1 MEYAS
6 QLSLSSLYRAVTRR
20 WRVALGVTVFLFAA
34 SATCVLMLQKK
45 YTSTATVLLAPGA
58 DQLADRSPA
67 QGGGPPMTD
76 PFFVRSETDIAAGN
90 GLSRTVIRQLKLWA
104 VPDLL
109 PRPGIRQWLGL
120 PPQKNASGLSD
131 QEVLEDTVLKEYGQR
146 LAVANDG
153 RSNTLAISFTA
164 ADPRMAAS
172 IANAHAE
179 AYLRE
184 QSTRG
189 LVLQSK
195 AIEWLQHEVEARAE
209 DVRKADAQV
218 QQYQLK
224 NGLVSANDATIV
236 EQRLGQLNTQLMDA
250 RRQLA
255 TQTTLLQEV
264 QKIRQGGDAG
274 SAASMLGDTSL
285 TTLLQNRAAAQ
296 ANLASL
302 EKHFAPSHPTLI
314 KQREDLA
321 GMNTAL
327 TQQLVLL
334 ENEASS
340 NARWWQ
346 KQVSEIEA
354 AVNAETTRKL
364 GQDRVSVGLPSLV
377 SQAQVRRTVFET
389 VLNRYQTLLAEQA
402 FAAPTASI
410 VERAEPSSRPSSPKV
425 PLFLV
430 VAAMLSMLAGAA
442 AAALLDMRS
451 GASMG
456 LTAVAD
462 AVGIRPLVAIPRFRE
477 ASRGEGMIQI
487 QEPRL
492 FVESIRFLREAVLAG
507 RQDRQG
513 GICLVTSVLP
523 RQGKSL
529 VAMSLARAI
538 ARANRRTLFLELDL
552 RRPTGSSLARRPQP
566 QSGIAALLEGRAAT
580 EDVVVK
586 DANPKLDLLLAEENA
601 SSALDHLTSAS
612 LGALLADLRSRY
624 DAIII
629 DSPPL
634 GIVSDALT
642 LTPLVDQIILVAKDV
657 DSSLSE
663 LRRGTRLL
671 RERGA
676 VVPGLVLTSV
686 DPSQLSSVDRKTVD
700 RYVMGVPE
708 SGSADPTRTAA
719 IGTDGRRR
727 TAVSL

>member
-1 MEYAS
+1 MEYSS
-6 QLSLSSLYRAVTRR
+6 QLSLDSLYRAVRRR
-20 WRVALGVTVFLFAA
+20 WRMALAVTLVLFTTGVGTVA
-34 SATCVLMLQKK
+34 MLDKK

-58 DQLADRSPA
+58 DQLAGQSPTRGA
-67 QGGGPPMTD
+67 TAMTD
-76 PFFVRSETDIAAGN
+76 PFFVRSETDIAAGD
-90 GLSRTVIRQLKLWA
+90 GLSRAVIRQLRLWST
-104 VPDLL
+104 PDLL
-109 PRPGIRQWLGL
+109 PRASVRQWLGL
-120 PPQKNASGLSD
+120 PPKRNDSGLSD
-131 QEVLEDTVLKEYGQR
+131 REVLEDTVLSEYRER
-146 LAVANDG
+146 LSIANDG

-164 ADPRMAAS
+164 TDPRMAAN

-189 LVLQSK
+189 LVLQQK
-195 AIEWLQHEVEARAE
+195 AIEWLGHEVEARAE
-209 DVRKADAQV
+209 DVRRADAQV

-224 NGLVSANDATIV
+224 NGLVSANDSTIV
-236 EQRLGQLNTQLMDA
+236 EQRLGQLNTQLVDA
-250 RRQLA
+250 RRQLT
-255 TQTTLLQEV
+255 TQTTLREEV
-264 QKIRQGGDAG
+264 RKIRKGGDAG

-285 TTLLQNRAAAQ
+285 TNLLQSRAAAQ

-321 GMNTAL
+321 GMNVAL
-327 TQQLVLL
+327 NQQLARL
-334 ENEASS
+334 ENEASN

-354 AVNAETTRKL
+354 AVNTEIRRKL

-377 SQAQVRRTVFET
+377 SQAQVKRTVFET

-402 FAAPTASI
+402 FAVPTASI

-430 VAAMLSMLAGAA
+430 VAAMLSVLAGAA
-442 AAALLDMRS
+442 TAALLERRS

-456 LTAVAD
+456 LTAMAD
-462 AVGIRPLVAIPRFRE
+462 AVGIRPLVAIPRFRD
-477 ASRGEGMIQI
+477 ASRVHGTVQI

-492 FVESIRFLREAVLAG
+492 FVESIRFLREAVLVG
-507 RQDRQG
+507 RQDGRG

-552 RRPTGSSLARRPQP
+552 RRPTGSLLARRVPP
-566 QSGIAALLEGRAAT
+566 ESGIAALLEGRALI
-580 EDVVVK
+580 EEVVVR
-586 DANPKLDLLLAEENA
+586 DANPKLDLLLAEGNA

-612 LGALLADLRSRY
+612 LSELLTDLRSRY
-624 DAIII
+624 DIIII

-642 LTPLVDQIILVAKDV
+642 LTPLVDQILLVAKDV

-686 DPSQLSSVDRKTVD
+686 DPSHLSSVDKKTLH
-700 RYVMGVPE
+700 RYVMGIPE
-708 SGSADPTRTAA
+708 SGYADPTRGV
-719 IGTDGRRR
+719 IGTHGRRR
-727 TAVSL
+727 TIASP